1 MTQTLSQLEHS
12 EAFIERHIGSSAEQR
27 QELLAAVGARSLSAL
42 IQQIVPADIQLPGP
56 PPVGDA
62 ATEHQALAE
71 LKAIASQNQ
80 RYKSYIGM
88 GYSAVLTPP
97 VILRNMLE
105 NPGWYTAYT
114 PYQPEVSQGRLEALL
129 NFQTVTL
136 DLTGLDLASA
146 SLLDEATAA
155 AEAMALAKRASKL
168 KDANRFFVADDVHP
182 QTLDVVRTRAETFGF
197 DVIVDK
203 AEKVLELDGVFGVLL
218 QQVGTTGELHDYSA
232 LLAELKSRKII
243 TSVAADIMALVLLT
257 APGKQGADVVF
268 GSAQRFGVPMGY
280 GGPHAAFFACRDEFK
295 RSMPGRI
302 IGVSRDAAGNTAL
315 RMAMQ
320 TIGMGYSAVLT
331 PPVILRNMLE
341 NPGWYTAY
349 TPYQPEVSQGR
360 LEALLN
366 FQTVT
371 LDLTGLDLASASLLD
386 EATAAAEAMA
396 LAKRASKL
404 KDANRFFVADDVHPQ
419 TLDVVRTRAETFGF
433 DVIVDKAEKVL
444 ELDGVFGVLLQQV
457 GTTGELHDYSALLA
471 ELKSRKIIT
480 SVAADIMALVL
491 LTAPGKQ
498 GADVVFGSAQRF
510 GVPMGYGGPHAAFFA
525 CRDEFKRSMPGRIIG
540 VSRDAAGNTALRMA
554 MQTREQHIRR
564 EKANSNICT
573 SQVLLANIASLYAV
587 YHGPQGLQRIAGRIH
602 RLTDILAAG
611 LQKAGLT
618 LRHHTWFDTL
628 TVEVK
633 DKAAVLERALSFGI
647 NLRTDIHGAVGITL
661 DEATSREDVQT
672 LFALLA
678 GDNHGLDID
687 ALDAAVSKNSQ
698 SIPAAMLRQDPI
710 LTHPVF
716 NRYHSET
723 EMMRYMHR
731 LERKDLALNQA
742 MIPLG
747 SCTMKLNAAA
757 EMIPITWP
765 EFSELHP
772 FCPPEQAAGYQ
783 QMIGQLSQW
792 LVQLT
797 GYDAVCM
804 QPNSGAQG
812 EYAGLLAIRRYHESR
827 NEAGRHVCLIP
838 SSAHGTNPAS
848 AQMAGMSVVVV
859 ACDKNGNIDLHDLR
873 VKAEQAGEELS
884 CIMVTYPSTHGVY
897 EETIREVC
905 QIVHQ
910 FGGQVYLDGANM
922 NAQVG
927 ITTPGY
933 IGADV
938 SHLNLHKTFCIPH
951 GGGGP
956 GMGPIGVKAHLAPFV
971 PGHSV
976 VQIDG
981 VTTQQGAVSA
991 APFGSASILPI
1002 SWMYIRMMG
1011 AEGLKQ
1017 ASQMAILNANY
1028 IATRLKDAYPIL
1040 YTGRDHRVAHECILD
1055 IRPLKEE
1062 TGISEMDIAK
1072 RLIDF
1077 GFHAPTMSF
1086 PVACTLM
1093 VEPTESESKVELDR
1107 FIDAMLAIRSEIDR
1121 VAKGEWPLE
1130 DNPLVNAPH
1139 VQAELVNDWQH
1150 PYSRELAV
1158 FPVAGVRENK
1168 YWPSVK
1174 RLDDVYGDRNLFCS
1188 CVPMSDYE

>member
-1 MTQTLSQLEHS
+1 MTQSLSQLENND
-12 EAFIERHIGSSAEQR
+12 AFINRHIGSNAQQQ
-27 QELLAAVGARSLSAL
+27 QEMLDVVGAPSLNAL
-42 IQQIVPADIQLPGP
+42 ISSLVPADIQLASP
-56 PPVGDA
+56 PAIGE
-62 ATEHQALAE
+62 ATTEFAALAE
-71 LKAIASQNQ
+71 LKAIAGRNK
-80 RYKSYIGM
+80 RFKSYIGM
-88 GYSAVLTPP
+88 GYTAVQTPP

-129 NFQTVTL
+129 NFQQVTL
-136 DLTGLDLASA
+136 DLTGMDIASA

-155 AEAMALAKRASKL
+155 AEAMAMAKRVSKL
-168 KDANRFFVADDVHP
+168 KGANRFFVAADIHP

-197 DVIVDK
+197 DVIVDE
-203 AEKVLELDGVFGVLL
+203 ASKVLDHQDIFGVLL
-218 QQVGTTGELHDYSA
+218 QQVGSSGEVHDYGS
-232 LLAELKSRKII
+232 LISELKQRNII
-243 TSVAADIMALVLLT
+243 VAVAADFMSLVLLT
-257 APGKQGADVVF
+257 APGKQGADIVF

-280 GGPHAAFFACRDEFK
+280 GGPHAAFFGARDAFK

-302 IGVSRDAAGNTAL
+302 IGVSRDAAG
-315 RMAMQ
+315 Q
-320 TIGMGYSAVLT
+320 
-331 PPVILRNMLE
+331 
-341 NPGWYTAY
+341 
-349 TPYQPEVSQGR
+349 
-360 LEALLN
+360 
-366 FQTVT
+366 
-371 LDLTGLDLASASLLD
+371 
-386 EATAAAEAMA
+386 
-396 LAKRASKL
+396 
-404 KDANRFFVADDVHPQ
+404 
-419 TLDVVRTRAETFGF
+419 
-433 DVIVDKAEKVL
+433 
-444 ELDGVFGVLLQQV
+444 
-457 GTTGELHDYSALLA
+457 
-471 ELKSRKIIT
+471 
-480 SVAADIMALVL
+480 
-491 LTAPGKQ
+491 
-498 GADVVFGSAQRF
+498 
-510 GVPMGYGGPHAAFFA
+510 
-525 CRDEFKRSMPGRIIG
+525 
-540 VSRDAAGNTALRMA
+540 TALRMA

-587 YHGPQGLQRIAGRIH
+587 YHGPAGLKRIANRIH

-611 LQKAGLT
+611 LQQKGRV
-618 LRHHTWFDTL
+618 LRHQHWFDTL
-628 TVEVK
+628 CVEAA
-633 DKAAVLERALSFGI
+633 DKAEILARAESQHI
-647 NLRTDIHGAVGITL
+647 NLRSDLLNAVGITL
-661 DEATSREDVQT
+661 DESTTRADVQT
-672 LFALLA
+672 LFDVLL
-678 GDNHGLDID
+678 GEGHQLDID
-687 ALDAAVSKNSQ
+687 ALDKLIASSSA
-698 SIPAAMLRQDPI
+698 SIPAALLRDDAI
-710 LTHPVF
+710 LSHPVF
-716 NRYHSET
+716 NCYHSET
-723 EMMRYMHR
+723 EMMRYMHS

-765 EFSELHP
+765 EFAELHP
-772 FCPPEQAAGYQ
+772 FCPANQAEGYQ
-783 QMIGQLSQW
+783 QMIAQLSEW
-792 LVQLT
+792 LVKLT
-797 GYDAVCM
+797 GYDALCM

-827 NEAGRHVCLIP
+827 QQGDRHICLIP

-848 AQMAGMSVVVV
+848 AQMAGMEVVVV

-873 VKAEQAGEELS
+873 HKAEQAGEHLS

-910 FGGQVYLDGANM
+910 HGGQVYLDGANM

-976 VQIDG
+976 VQIEG
-981 VTTQQGAVSA
+981 MLTQQGAVSA

-1011 AEGLKQ
+1011 AEGLKK
-1017 ASQMAILNANY
+1017 ASQVAILNANY
-1028 IATRLKDAYPIL
+1028 IATRLQSAFPIL
-1040 YTGRDHRVAHECILD
+1040 YTGANGRVAHECILD
-1055 IRPLKEE
+1055 IRPLKES
-1062 TGISEMDIAK
+1062 TGISELDIAK

-1086 PVACTLM
+1086 PVAGTLM
-1093 VEPTESESKVELDR
+1093 VEPTESEGKAELDR
-1107 FIDAMLAIRSEIDR
+1107 FIDAMLSIRSEIAR
-1121 VAKGEWPLE
+1121 VASGEWPLE

-1139 VQAELVNDWQH
+1139 IQDELVKEWSH

-1158 FPVAGVRENK
+1158 FPAGSGNK
-1168 YWPSVK
+1168 YWPTVK

-1188 CVPMSDYE
+1188 CVPITDYQ

>member
-12 EAFIERHIGSSAEQR
+12 EAFIGRHIGPSSQQQQQMLET
-27 QELLAAVGARSLSAL
+27 VGADSLNAL
-42 IQQIVPADIQLPGP
+42 IQQIVPVDIQLPGP
-56 PPVGDA
+56 PAVGDA
-62 ATEHQALAE
+62 VTEHQALAE

-129 NFQTVTL
+129 NFQQLTL

-197 DVIVDK
+197 DIIVDK
-203 AEKVLELDGVFGVLL
+203 AEKVLELEGVFGVLL
-218 QQVGTTGELHDYSA
+218 QQVGTTGEVHDYTA
-232 LLAELKSRKII
+232 LLGELKSRKII
-243 TSVAADIMALVLLT
+243 TTVAADIMALVLLA
-257 APGKQGADVVF
+257 APGRQGADVVF

-280 GGPHAAFFACRDEFK
+280 GGPHAAFFACVDEFK

-302 IGVSRDAAGNTAL
+302 IGVSRDAAG
-315 RMAMQ
+315 
-320 TIGMGYSAVLT
+320 
-331 PPVILRNMLE
+331 
-341 NPGWYTAY
+341 
-349 TPYQPEVSQGR
+349 
-360 LEALLN
+360 
-366 FQTVT
+366 
-371 LDLTGLDLASASLLD
+371 
-386 EATAAAEAMA
+386 
-396 LAKRASKL
+396 K
-404 KDANRFFVADDVHPQ
+404 
-419 TLDVVRTRAETFGF
+419 
-433 DVIVDKAEKVL
+433 
-444 ELDGVFGVLLQQV
+444 
-457 GTTGELHDYSALLA
+457 
-471 ELKSRKIIT
+471 
-480 SVAADIMALVL
+480 
-491 LTAPGKQ
+491 
-498 GADVVFGSAQRF
+498 
-510 GVPMGYGGPHAAFFA
+510 
-525 CRDEFKRSMPGRIIG
+525 
-540 VSRDAAGNTALRMA
+540 TALRMA

-587 YHGPQGLQRIAGRIH
+587 FHGPEGLKRIASRIH

-611 LQKAGLT
+611 LKQGGLT
-618 LRHHTWFDTL
+618 LRHNTWFDTL

-633 DKAAVLERALSFGI
+633 DKAAVLERALSFGL

-661 DEATSREDVQT
+661 DEATSREDVQI
-672 LFALLA
+672 LFAALL
-678 GDNHGLDID
+678 GDDNGLDID
-687 ALDAAVSKNSQ
+687 KLDKAASTDSNA
-698 SIPAAMLRQDPI
+698 IPAAMLRADPI

-716 NRYHSET
+716 NQYHSET

-731 LERKDLALNQA
+731 LEKKDLALNQA

-765 EFSELHP
+765 EFAELHP
-772 FCPPEQAAGYQ
+772 FCPTEQAAGYQ

-827 NEAGRHVCLIP
+827 NESSRHICLIP

-848 AQMAGMSVVVV
+848 AQMASMSVVVV
-859 ACDKNGNIDLHDLR
+859 ACDKQGNIDLSDLR
-873 VKAEQAGEELS
+873 EKAAKAGDELS

-910 FGGQVYLDGANM
+910 YGGQVYLDGANM

-981 VTTQQGAVSA
+981 VLTQNGAVSA

-1017 ASQMAILNANY
+1017 ASQVAILNANY
-1028 IATRLKDAYPIL
+1028 IATRLKEAYPVL
-1040 YTGRDHRVAHECILD
+1040 YTGRDGRVAHECILD
-1055 IRPLKEE
+1055 IRPLKET

-1072 RLIDF
+1072 RLIDY

-1086 PVACTLM
+1086 PVAGTLM

-1107 FIDAMLAIRSEIDR
+1107 FIDALLAIRSEIDH

-1139 VQAELVNDWQH
+1139 VQNELVSDWNH
-1150 PYSRELAV
+1150 PYSREVAV
-1158 FPVAGVRENK
+1158 FPAGYDNK
-1168 YWPSVK
+1168 YWPTVK